1 MMPVKPR
8 SDPVTRAAVTS
19 LTIGGSCLG
28 SLTAEA
34 SCARR
39 KNVPKAAAPLDA
51 YGEETLAVYQLPE
64 GHRKRMR
71 STNML
76 ERITRKSNAGRG

>member
-8 SDPVTRAAVTS
+8 SDPVTRAAVTN

-34 SCARR
+34 ACVRMESVA
-39 KNVPKAAAPLDA
+39 NTAAPDA
-51 YGEETLAVYQLPE
+51 AIRMLPSTITGLFFMPIASFKIDCVRTLYL
-64 GHRKRMR
+64 
-71 STNML
+71 
-76 ERITRKSNAGRG
+76 I